1 MFESFFMSHL
11 ISICQIFSPKVQNN
25 LYRKKFIDYFLN
37 FSQIPTLA
45 SKKLSFME
53 SLALIAVSIFKNL
66 IPEYLLIALL
76 VIPGVV

>member
-1 MFESFFMSHL
+1 
-11 ISICQIFSPKVQNN
+11 
-25 LYRKKFIDYFLN
+25 
-37 FSQIPTLA
+37 
-45 SKKLSFME
+45 ME